1 MNETLGIVKTI
12 FIDSCKQTQPATQ
25 ARRLGSDSCKQE
37 SLSDRSQRTV
47 ESKQKSQICRELA
60 RELRKRLKVRT
71 LSVANAALATV
82 PKTSESRLDESR
94 WPGTVIVSTR
104 IERNILMT

>member
-1 MNETLGIVKTI
+1 MPGT
-12 FIDSCKQTQPATQ
+12 C
-25 ARRLGSDSCKQE
+25 
-37 SLSDRSQRTV
+37 QRTKKAV
-47 ESKQKSQICRELA
+47 ESSN
-60 RELRKRLKVRT
+60 

-104 IERNILMT
+104 IERNISMT